1 MNSQQSRAQAST
13 LLNSI
18 LKTDF
23 LIGVDDG
30 SQTLYDVHQRL
41 KKINS
46 RTDYDGA
53 IFGNV
58 SIIAV
63 GDLFQ
68 LQPVKQK
75 YIFELPND
83 ANAQLFGCLWD
94 NFELLELTASMR
106 QKNDLAFPNML
117 SCVREAK
124 HTNPN
129 PNSHTP
135 APTHR
140 VQSQCC
146 SISQFLL

>member
-1 MNSQQSRAQAST
+1 M

-18 LKTDF
+18 LKMDF

-63 GDLFQ
+63 GNLFQ

-83 ANAQLFGCLWD
+83 ANAQLFGRLWE

-106 QKNDLAFPNML
+106 QKNDLEFPNML

-129 PNSHTP
+129 PNPNSHTP
-135 APTHR
+135 AQTHQ